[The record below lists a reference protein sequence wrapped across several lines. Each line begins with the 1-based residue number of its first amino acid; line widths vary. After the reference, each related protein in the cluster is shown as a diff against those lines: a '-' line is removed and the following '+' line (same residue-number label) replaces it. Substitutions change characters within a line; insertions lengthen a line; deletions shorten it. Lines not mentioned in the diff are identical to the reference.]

1 MCVNPPKG
9 CRYEMGNWRKSGRRK
24 RMRLKI
30 SIDTADADTEQQD
43 RNQEEER
50 GAQDVGGF

>member
-1 MCVNPPKG
+1 
-9 CRYEMGNWRKSGRRK
+9 
-24 RMRLKI
+24 MRLKI